1 MESTISLIVTGIILL
16 IITVCILNGIIQGF
30 KSSLVNGLINLTIV
44 IIALILTG
52 SIANFILDFD
62 LTSYNIVVNGEQ
74 ITTIN
79 QYILDLLQSEPT
91 IADIIGNNPEAVELV
106 VKLPL
111 MIASPII
118 FTLLFWICKL
128 IAFVI
133 SLIVKLILLIIK
145 PFRNKK
151 KQFNANGKPVKKK
164 KHRLVGALIGA
175 VSGLIIIFATFTP
188 IFGVGNIFIQLN
200 KIKTDENGIPVTSNT
215 LVLHADDLPNETLSS
230 TLLSDLIGTDC
241 TPYINAYNNCIG
253 INFARITG
261 IEGLSTLTFNNLA
274 SAKVNKTE
282 IKLVDEVNSIV
293 TVYTDYLTLNNYL
306 RKETLTKE
314 EMTKVLDTTKTLVHN
329 VFEVKTLNAVGNYI
343 LPKVIEGILD
353 DPDYSIKLP
362 ESITEEEAIN
372 LITTSA
378 LRSLKNHDFSN
389 VKNILLDLVS
399 TLEIVN
405 NNNILTPVYNSIS
418 TGEELSTEDYFVL
431 IKSSNDTFSTDI
443 SDKLTSISLINDIS
457 PSLIDGGLDALF
469 TFLKIDYST
478 NNITKEKAQ
487 TVLST
492 ILSNAIDGI
501 KTLDINSDLYLDE
514 TTFNY
519 IGNILSLT
527 KDNEVLSTTQ
537 YNDLTESVQSLLNML
552 ELPFNIDSAIENLD
566 KVTNWNDEMTKFSVA
581 FTDFE
586 LVYKTELKGKSQLDI
601 TKLNLTNIGKL
612 FDDLEKTTIFG
623 GVIKDTYNDILNTTK
638 NTSGMATFS
647 RVLDTLKITET
658 NISWEKELTALK
670 PLLDKIMTVK
680 NLELT
685 DARSSLE
692 LLDIVAKFDTVE
704 QDTNSVIYSAK
715 MQPLLIEVLNSA
727 KQIADNQ
734 TITDLV
740 EKVHARIN
748 KRDTINNETLETCTI
763 KGIFDY
769 SATLIPD
776 SENFENNNIKA
787 MINEIKTNI
796 IKANNGEIENFDYR
810 VELEYLLD
818 FADNVTTLQNFD
830 NLSSEEIKALSN
842 ILETLNESKILGNCK
857 THIINY
863 AFDLAISAITDDDLN
878 IVDELNSLK
887 QSLTNI
893 DIKTLVD
900 DMNTVKNNV
909 NNLVGVTDD
918 VSTMDTTTVSN
929 ALETI
934 RNTETFTDEFTNN
947 IVKNLL
953 SNVNES
959 AQANELLP
967 SDKKTEIQNYV
978 IANSNSLDNN
988 ETTSTTYKTI
998 LDGLKNLFTL

>member
-1 MESTISLIVTGIILL
+1 
-16 IITVCILNGIIQGF
+16 
-30 KSSLVNGLINLTIV
+30 
-44 IIALILTG
+44 
-52 SIANFILDFD
+52 
-62 LTSYNIVVNGEQ
+62 
-74 ITTIN
+74 
-79 QYILDLLQSEPT
+79 
-91 IADIIGNNPEAVELV
+91 
-106 VKLPL
+106 
-111 MIASPII
+111 
-118 FTLLFWICKL
+118 
-128 IAFVI
+128 
-133 SLIVKLILLIIK
+133 
-145 PFRNKK
+145 
-151 KQFNANGKPVKKK
+151 
-164 KHRLVGALIGA
+164 
-175 VSGLIIIFATFTP
+175 
-188 IFGVGNIFIQLN
+188 
-200 KIKTDENGIPVTSNT
+200 
-215 LVLHADDLPNETLSS
+215 
-230 TLLSDLIGTDC
+230 
-241 TPYINAYNNCIG
+241 
-253 INFARITG
+253 
-261 IEGLSTLTFNNLA
+261 
-274 SAKVNKTE
+274 
-282 IKLVDEVNSIV
+282 
-293 TVYTDYLTLNNYL
+293 
-306 RKETLTKE
+306 
-314 EMTKVLDTTKTLVHN
+314 
-329 VFEVKTLNAVGNYI
+329 
-343 LPKVIEGILD
+343 
-353 DPDYSIKLP
+353 
-362 ESITEEEAIN
+362 
-372 LITTSA
+372 
-378 LRSLKNHDFSN
+378 
-389 VKNILLDLVS
+389 
-399 TLEIVN
+399 
-405 NNNILTPVYNSIS
+405 
-418 TGEELSTEDYFVL
+418 
-431 IKSSNDTFSTDI
+431 
-443 SDKLTSISLINDIS
+443 
-457 PSLIDGGLDALF
+457 
-469 TFLKIDYST
+469 
-478 NNITKEKAQ
+478 
-487 TVLST
+487 
-492 ILSNAIDGI
+492 
-501 KTLDINSDLYLDE
+501 
-514 TTFNY
+514 
-519 IGNILSLT
+519 
-527 KDNEVLSTTQ
+527 
-537 YNDLTESVQSLLNML
+537 
-552 ELPFNIDSAIENLD
+552 
-566 KVTNWNDEMTKFSVA
+566 
-581 FTDFE
+581 
-586 LVYKTELKGKSQLDI
+586 
-601 TKLNLTNIGKL
+601 
-612 FDDLEKTTIFG
+612 
-623 GVIKDTYNDILNTTK
+623 
-638 NTSGMATFS
+638 MATFS